1 MRVTRR
7 ASVLE
12 TVERQPAY
20 NRRVLLTIGAVLLA
34 AFVVFLNSLNF
45 YQIEDDSALAHSA
58 YQANLILNLSFSMIY
73 ITAIVIAVAA
83 ISLCVQFTLSLW
95 SDAPISGVYLFAAC
109 LAIFVALGAFWG
121 LALRHPLSF
130 FLSIGLF
137 AALIVVVLA
146 LGRNVAVRFSPPF
159 AEQRLTAISSFSISL
174 VMALLVNV
182 LVAALHMVLLKVA
195 APALYADTS
204 IRIAAFSVNSLLL
217 MTLFAALLTFVAA
230 LLVGRFIFTAGR

>member
-1 MRVTRR
+1 M
-7 ASVLE
+7 LE
-12 TVERQPAY
+12 TVERQPVY
-20 NRRVLLTIGAVLLA
+20 NRRVLFAVGAVLFA

-45 YQIEDDSALAHSA
+45 YQIEDDSALARSA
-58 YQANLILNLSFSMIY
+58 YQINLVLNFSFSMIY

-83 ISLCVQFTLSLW
+83 ISLCAQFILSLW
-95 SDAPISGVYLFAAC
+95 NDGPVSGVYLFAAC

-159 AEQRLTAISSFSISL
+159 TEQRVTAISSFSISL
-174 VMALLVNV
+174 VLALFVNV
-182 LVAALHMVLLKVA
+182 LIAVLHTVLLKA
-195 APALYADTS
+195 AIPALYADNT
-204 IRIAAFSVNSLLL
+204 IRIATFSVNSLLL
-217 MTLFAALLTFVAA
+217 MTLFAALLTFAAA
-230 LLVGRFIFTAGR
+230 LLVARFIFKAER